1 MGFTDFLEW
10 LGTQLWGMPFL
21 VFTIVIGVYYVF
33 ATRAFSF
40 VHIGHIFKSTFGTL
54 RKQESKN
61 KSKGQVSPWEAVCIA
76 VGGCVGTGNVSG
88 VAAAIALGGPG
99 ALFWI
104 WAWAV
109 FGMTIKCAEVSLA
122 SYYRTQ
128 NKDGT
133 YFGGP
138 SYYMEKGLG
147 WDKKWKGGIVL
158 AWVFGVGFFVQWFIG
173 SQAFA
178 VSEVL
183 KASLNIPQIPFVLV
197 YSAFLFYVL
206 HKGVPRLAKTLSRLV
221 PAMCVLYVAAGIG
234 LIVLNAEA
242 LPGVLKAVF
251 TEAFT
256 GSAAV
261 GGFAGAGIQTVMRAG
276 VSRSINSNEAG
287 QGTSPMI
294 HASADTVHPVRQ
306 GLWSTMEVF
315 VDTIVICSIT
325 ALAILCSG
333 TWSSGLT
340 SGTLTVSAFASGYG
354 SVGILF
360 MGVMMTLFGF
370 TTTGGAYTYYFTLL
384 NHVLRNCKYREKIV
398 KAYTFIYSGP
408 NIIITSLIVLTGNSP
423 ALFWTLTDIFIAL
436 PVFTNLL
443 ALFLLRDK
451 YKALLRDYKA
461 RYMGIG
467 NIDESVRPFYDTEP
481 SPEALETANR
491 LMAEARGV
499 DGTAPV

>member
-33 ATRAFSF
+33 ATKAFSF

-109 FGMTIKCAEVSLA
+109 FGMTIKCAEISL
-122 SYYRTQ
+122 
-128 NKDGT
+128 
-133 YFGGP
+133 
-138 SYYMEKGLG
+138 
-147 WDKKWKGGIVL
+147 
-158 AWVFGVGFFVQWFIG
+158 
-173 SQAFA
+173 
-178 VSEVL
+178 
-183 KASLNIPQIPFVLV
+183 ASLNIPQIPFVLV

-436 PVFTNLL
+436 PVFTNPL

-467 NIDESVRPFYDTEP
+467 TVDESVRPFYDTEP

-491 LMAEARGV
+491 LMAEARGA
-499 DGTAPV
+499 DGAAPV